1 MKKNVLLLILL
12 SFFLLS
18 PTLVKADGLDTS
30 KVPSNT
36 TTTTPTE
43 EEESETGTGT
53 QNGEAE
59 EDSGKGTAGISGYS
73 QVERQEV
80 KSGNER
86 QSNILPLAVTLLAT
100 GGVGGGYFFYQNKM
114 KRK

>member
-12 SFFLLS
+12 SFFLLT
-18 PTLVKADGLDTS
+18 PTIVKADGLDTT
-30 KVPSNT
+30 KTPT

-43 EEESETGTGT
+43 TEESETGTGT
-53 QNGEAE
+53 QNGEDE
-59 EDSGKGTAGISGYS
+59 TSTGQGTAGISGYS
-73 QVERQEV
+73 KVERQEV